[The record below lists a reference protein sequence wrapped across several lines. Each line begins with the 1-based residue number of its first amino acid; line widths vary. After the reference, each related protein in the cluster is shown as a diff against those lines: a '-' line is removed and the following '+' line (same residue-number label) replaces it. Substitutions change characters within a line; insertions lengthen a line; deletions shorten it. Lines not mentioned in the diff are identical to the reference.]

1 MTDHV
6 LTTARPPRT
15 AIAWA
20 TKDAIFV
27 EIPCSQPGQPPF
39 IARYRKTV
47 DGLTAAL
54 NILIEHEEPTHR
66 SVPAAHPAIK
76 KPAVNRVPWAT
87 DDQRAKVREILI
99 KRGIIK
105 Q

>member
-1 MTDHV
+1 MTAT
-6 LTTARPPRT
+6 LAPTARPPKT

-27 EIPCSQPGQPPF
+27 EIPCAAAGQPPF

-54 NILIEHEEPTHR
+54 NILIEHEEPAAR
-66 SVPAAHPAIK
+66 SVPQAHPAITRPK
-76 KPAVNRVPWAT
+76 INRVPWAT
-87 DDQRAKVREILI
+87 EDHRAKVRELLI

-105 Q
+105 T